1 MNKANHRTQVEDLLA
16 EWVDSPKQS
25 KNVIN
30 CLVEFL
36 AGDVGWLCLNI
47 SKVDREAVISIAQS
61 LEHTG

>member
-1 MNKANHRTQVEDLLA
+1 MNKADHRTQVEDLLA

-47 SKVDREAVISIAQS
+47 SKIDREVIISIAQS

>member
-1 MNKANHRTQVEDLLA
+1 MNKADHRTQVEDLLA

-36 AGDVGWLCLNI
+36 AGDVSWLCLNI
-47 SKVDREAVISIAQS
+47 SKVDREAIISIAQS
-61 LEHTG
+61 LEHMG

>member
-36 AGDVGWLCLNI
+36 AGDVSWLCLNI
-47 SKVDREAVISIAQS
+47 SKVDREAIISIAQS
-61 LEHTG
+61 LEHMG